1 MTSDIGL
8 LAKAIGDANRLRI
21 LHSLLQGP
29 LCVCEIGD
37 SLGLAQSTLS
47 THLQV
52 LRQAGLVQDD
62 RTGKWVSYRLSAG
75 VGGVLGGLLGALPQQ
90 PGPNV
95 VRRDSVRLVKR
106 LQLRQ
111 QGCCVVGFGGL
122 ERHLKEVNAMSDTQK
137 CDCGCCTCENC
148 SCGCCCGR

>member
-37 SLGLAQSTLS
+37 SLALAQSTLS

-62 RTGKWVSYRLSAG
+62 RTGKWVVYSLGHG
-75 VGGVLGGLLGALPQQ
+75 VKDTLTGLLSVLPTGH
-90 PGPNV
+90 GPNL

-106 LQLRQ
+106 LEMRQ

-122 ERHLKEVNAMSDTQK
+122 QRHLKEVNAMSDTPK

-148 SCGCCCGR
+148 TCGCCGGK